1 MAKKTK
7 SKKVKTKYE
16 SKSLKAE
23 SVESKKPE
31 VKDKTKTSKEGIKP
45 KKVKST
51 KEEKKVATNSSKSNP
66 NQSSND
72 TNQEKDYAIKIKNLN
87 KTFKFYDQKKMT
99 VFGKLANIINPRVS
113 PSKLKV
119 LEDIS
124 IEIKKGEFL
133 GLIGKNGSG
142 KSTFLKILMGAIN
155 PDEGTEIDVNGRM
168 IRLALGMGFDKNL
181 SARDNVYINGTILG
195 LSFKEIGL
203 KFDQIIE
210 FSGLEKFVDTPI
222 RFFSSGMKSRLSFSI
237 AVHADADIFLIDEFF
252 GGVGDINFKAKSDKV
267 FQEQIIDGKTIIFV
281 SHAMALIKN
290 YCQRVIVLTDDG
302 HKLFDNPN
310 AAVRFYR
317 KMMDDKR
324 EVEST
329 KLQDM

>member
-16 SKSLKAE
+16 SKNLKAE

-31 VKDKTKTSKEGIKP
+31 VTDKTKTSKEGTDL

-51 KEEKKVATNSSKSNP
+51 KEKKVVKTSSKDSNL
-66 NQSSND
+66 
-72 TNQEKDYAIKIKNLN
+72 EKDYAIKIKNLN

-99 VFGKLANIINPRVS
+99 VFGKLANIINPRVT

-119 LEDIS
+119 LEDIN
-124 IEIKKGEFL
+124 IDIKKGEFL